1 MTINLLSC
9 VNYYVEDMV
18 TFNAMANFYSIEY
31 YVANVAELGGVKFF
45 VQQKCSSIYTIH
57 LSIDTHNDIQP
68 LCGSALCTLFLLYAW
83 NSPPP
88 QPPRLNFGTCIG
100 R

>member
-31 YVANVAELGGVKFF
+31 YTANVAELGEVKFF
-45 VQQKCSSIYTIH
+45 VQQKCLSIYTIH
-57 LSIDTHNDIQP
+57 LSIDTHTYSPYVVLHFVRYSSCMPGIVPHPNP
-68 LCGSALCTLFLLYAW
+68 LG
-83 NSPPP
+83 
-88 QPPRLNFGTCIG
+88 
-100 R
+100 